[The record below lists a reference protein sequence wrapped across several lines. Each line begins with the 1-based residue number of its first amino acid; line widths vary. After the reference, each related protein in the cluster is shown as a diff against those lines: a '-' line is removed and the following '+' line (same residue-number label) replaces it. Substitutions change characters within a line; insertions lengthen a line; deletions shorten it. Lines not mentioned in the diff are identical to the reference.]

1 MTEQF
6 LGKYQLLERIGKG
19 GMAEVF
25 RGYHERLDR
34 YVAIKVLHPFLAED
48 EEFQAR
54 FAREAQNIA
63 RLKHTNIVQVYDFD
77 YDLPTNR
84 YYMVMEL
91 VEGVTL
97 KDYLTALH
105 NNGKSVPLRDALRMT
120 REAASALAYAHD
132 NGMLHRDVK
141 PANLMINQDNHIVLT
156 DFGIA
161 RLVDSKQL
169 TASGGIAGTPAYL
182 SPEQG
187 VGEAGDGRSDIYA
200 LGIILFQMLT
210 GTLPYNAE
218 NALSVLMMHV
228 NDPIPNVNK
237 YNPQVPGTVK
247 GIVERAMAKDPKQR
261 YQTAHQLIE
270 DILLVERG
278 LAMGIRA
285 TATVPPLQPIVT
297 IPKIQST
304 LETSRVSLS
313 THPKMQP
320 IKPERKIPVV
330 RWLLILGAVLALI
343 GWLVLRQVNPMSAI
357 PHNNSVDIL
366 TTTPTIVTKII
377 PTVTVSSTV
386 SYTPSRTP
394 TQTLTPAPSQMASA
408 TSTPSIIPTI
418 STATPIVTAT
428 FTPNVAETALI
439 LTSSAESCV
448 YDYAIIGQE
457 PQDGSEGGYFT
468 INTRYTRLITL
479 LNVGTCEWG
488 INASLTFIRG
498 EDFNAGPRIFLR
510 ESVGVGDEVTLTF
523 EGTTPSRGAFDPVVG
538 TWELRTRLQ
547 QIIGQPFIIAVQVY
561 DPGPRN

>member
-1 MTEQF
+1 LSEQF

-25 RGYHERLDR
+25 RGYHQRLDR

-63 RLKHTNIVQVYDFD
+63 RLKHPNIVQVYDFD
-77 YDLPTNR
+77 YDSLTNR

-91 VEGVTL
+91 VQGVTL
-97 KDYLTALH
+97 KDYLVALKA
-105 NNGKSVPLRDALRMT
+105 NGRSLPLKDILRIT

-132 NGMLHRDVK
+132 AGMLHRDVK
-141 PANLMINQDNHIVLT
+141 PANLMIIQEDSHVVLT

-210 GTLPYNAE
+210 GELPYNAE

-237 YNPQVPGTVK
+237 YNPQVPSSVK
-247 GIVERAMAKDPKQR
+247 AIVERAMEKDPKER

-270 DILLVERG
+270 DIRLAERG
-278 LAMGIRA
+278 FILATRSTT
-285 TATVPPLQPIVT
+285 TAPTLSQPVIT
-297 IPKIQST
+297 IPKTQST
-304 LETSRVSLS
+304 LETSRISLA
-313 THPKMQP
+313 THPRMQP
-320 IKPERKIPVV
+320 VKKEREIPIALWVSIISV
-330 RWLLILGAVLALI
+330 LVILLAGVTFRQPLLDLYGMLGKNTLS
-343 GWLVLRQVNPMSAI
+343 GAI
-357 PHNNSVDIL
+357 PTMTQTMTLAPTATASV
-366 TTTPTIVTKII
+366 I
-377 PTVTVSSTV
+377 PSA
-386 SYTPSRTP
+386 TPSDVP
-394 TQTLTPAPSQMASA
+394 TFTLTPSV
-408 TSTPSIIPTI
+408 TPSLTLTLTPTF
-418 STATPIVTAT
+418 SPTSSPMPTLTPNPTATPVVLASPVEDCT
-428 FTPNVAETALI
+428 
-439 LTSSAESCV
+439 
-448 YDYAIIGQE
+448 YDYAIISQE
-457 PQDGSEGGYFT
+457 PQDGNAGGYFT
-468 INTRYTRLITL
+468 INTRYTRAITL

-488 INASLTFIRG
+488 MNASLTFIRG

-510 ESVGVGDEVTLTF
+510 ESVGVGDEVTLIF
-523 EGTTPSRGAFDPVVG
+523 EGTTPSKGAFDPLLG

>member
-1 MTEQF
+1 MSEQF

-25 RGYHERLDR
+25 RGYHQRLDR

-63 RLKHTNIVQVYDFD
+63 RLKHPNIVQVYDFD
-77 YDLPTNR
+77 YDSLTNR

-91 VEGVTL
+91 VQGVTL
-97 KDYLTALH
+97 KDYLVALKA
-105 NNGKSVPLRDALRMT
+105 NGRSLPLKDILRIT

-132 NGMLHRDVK
+132 AGMLHRDVK
-141 PANLMINQDNHIVLT
+141 PANLMIIQEDSHVVLT

-210 GTLPYNAE
+210 GELPYNAE

-237 YNPQVPGTVK
+237 YNPQVPSSVK
-247 GIVERAMAKDPKQR
+247 AIVERAMEKDPKER

-270 DILLVERG
+270 DIRLAERG
-278 LAMGIRA
+278 FILATRSTT
-285 TATVPPLQPIVT
+285 TAPTLSQPVIT
-297 IPKIQST
+297 IPKTQST
-304 LETSRVSLS
+304 LETSRISLA
-313 THPKMQP
+313 THPRMQP
-320 IKPERKIPVV
+320 VKKEREIPIALWVSIISV
-330 RWLLILGAVLALI
+330 LVILLAGVTFRQPLLDLYGMLGKNTLS
-343 GWLVLRQVNPMSAI
+343 GAI
-357 PHNNSVDIL
+357 PTMTQTMTLAPTATASV
-366 TTTPTIVTKII
+366 I
-377 PTVTVSSTV
+377 PSA
-386 SYTPSRTP
+386 TPSDVP
-394 TQTLTPAPSQMASA
+394 TFTLTPSV
-408 TSTPSIIPTI
+408 TPSLTLTLTPTF
-418 STATPIVTAT
+418 SPTSSPMPTLTPNPTATPVVLASPVEDCT
-428 FTPNVAETALI
+428 
-439 LTSSAESCV
+439 
-448 YDYAIIGQE
+448 YDYAIISQE
-457 PQDGSEGGYFT
+457 PQDGNAGGYFT
-468 INTRYTRLITL
+468 INTRYTRAITL

-488 INASLTFIRG
+488 MNASLTFIRG

-510 ESVGVGDEVTLTF
+510 ESVGVGDEVTLIF
-523 EGTTPSRGAFDPVVG
+523 EGTTPSKGAFDPLLG

>member
-1 MTEQF
+1 MSEQF

-25 RGYHERLDR
+25 RGYHQRLDR

-63 RLKHTNIVQVYDFD
+63 RLKHPNIVQVYDFD
-77 YDLPTNR
+77 YDSLTNR

-91 VEGVTL
+91 VQGVTL
-97 KDYLTALH
+97 KDYLVALKA
-105 NNGKSVPLRDALRMT
+105 NGRSLPLKDILRIT

-132 NGMLHRDVK
+132 AGMLHRDVK
-141 PANLMINQDNHIVLT
+141 PANLMINQEDSHVVLT

-210 GTLPYNAE
+210 GELPYNAE

-237 YNPQVPGTVK
+237 YNPQVPSSVK
-247 GIVERAMAKDPKQR
+247 AIVERAMEKDPKER

-270 DILLVERG
+270 DIRLAERG
-278 LAMGIRA
+278 FILATRSTT
-285 TATVPPLQPIVT
+285 TAPTLSQPVIT
-297 IPKIQST
+297 IPKTQST
-304 LETSRVSLS
+304 LETSRISLA
-313 THPKMQP
+313 THPRMQP
-320 IKPERKIPVV
+320 VKKEREIPIALWVSIISV
-330 RWLLILGAVLALI
+330 LVILLAGVTFRQPLLDLYGMLGKNTLS
-343 GWLVLRQVNPMSAI
+343 GAI
-357 PHNNSVDIL
+357 PTMTQTMTLAPTATASV
-366 TTTPTIVTKII
+366 I
-377 PTVTVSSTV
+377 PSA
-386 SYTPSRTP
+386 TPSDVP
-394 TQTLTPAPSQMASA
+394 TFTLTPSV
-408 TSTPSIIPTI
+408 TPSLTLTLTPTF
-418 STATPIVTAT
+418 SPTSSPMPTLTPNPTATPVVLASPVEDCT
-428 FTPNVAETALI
+428 
-439 LTSSAESCV
+439 
-448 YDYAIIGQE
+448 YDYAIISQE
-457 PQDGSEGGYFT
+457 PQDGNAGGYFT
-468 INTRYTRLITL
+468 INTRYTRAITL

-488 INASLTFIRG
+488 MNASLTFIRG

-510 ESVGVGDEVTLTF
+510 ESVGVGDEVTLIF
-523 EGTTPSRGAFDPVVG
+523 EGTTPSKGAFDPLLG